1 MMTSVLGNIFSYKLV
16 VLTGI
21 SAVLSS
27 CQPATLSLEKARQV
41 TATFEG
47 ETFKRPPKT
56 IRDITAILDQQDIE
70 ISPKTILLRRQS
82 AFTPPKTG
90 NNAER
95 AMFHLRRSRARLDL
109 GMIKKASNDARLAYQ
124 FYLKDP
130 DSRLFDPSI
139 TFQMHRFAALA
150 EMRDGFFNKYLDISK
165 KAAEAPKAT
174 WSPHREVMN
183 AHIMLGDFEKA
194 KKAKAT
200 SDSFA
205 EYVLSRER
213 APASAKAFALLN
225 LLRTEFS
232 MLESQGRWKEAEPVR
247 REAIQAADAVMKL
260 SKKNGKATFFP
271 PLRGRA
277 VTLDKNNN
285 RLIEKTELRG
295 GPLLAN
301 FKSIDC
307 DKSGALDGRE
317 IGGFFRKSAC
327 PKKEPADIYDLK
339 SVSSNLAFIFRYQ
352 LGENLL
358 RQGRPIEAE
367 AIIRETL
374 LSSLKLAG
382 KNSVGTIFGL
392 RYLSNAM
399 SAQGRNEE
407 SLKLREANS
416 KIMSHLG
423 FPADSSL
430 VGSNKFAM
438 AKILSRLDKW
448 EEASE
453 LFKKVSKELLDNRAI
468 YLTLVS
474 KNSDLPLTLLKTGD
488 ADSALEILEP
498 LYKNDKIRLGV
509 KHVVTATKGALI
521 AATLLKQGEHKEALQ
536 LFQTSIPILL
546 SKSRQSNDTESENLA
561 KTRLNRILLESYLEL
576 LATIRGTE
584 LEKTANIDAT
594 AEAFRIA
601 DIARSGSVQGALAAS
616 GARASADNKELSD
629 FIRKEQDARKQ
640 IGALFAL
647 QANILSSASDQ
658 QDPAALT
665 QLRTRIDNLR
675 TARATIAQEIEKR
688 FPLYAELINPKPA
701 TVSKVQ
707 KSLKDDEAL
716 IATYV
721 VEKKTYVWTVTKTG
735 KSHLHVSPLGAKR
748 VNAVVSELRKALDPQ
763 AASLGDIP
771 SFNVNLSHRL
781 FRALLQPGAKNWVK
795 TKSLLIVP
803 HGSIAQLPFGVLVT
817 KKKALPANQPPL
829 FSNYKEIPWLI
840 KSHSITVLPSVTALA
855 SLRAL
860 PKPKEGRRPFV
871 GFGDPYFSQKQAEA
885 AAKPKVTKVAT
896 LATRGILKTRGIKIK
911 LRNVP
916 KTQDLDSAH
925 LGLLPRLPD
934 TFDEVK
940 SIALATSADLTK
952 DVFTGASANED
963 VVKKL
968 DLSGYKVV
976 TFATHGLIPGDLDGL
991 NQPAL
996 ALSTPK
1002 LGGFGGDGL
1011 LTMDEILSLKLDAD
1025 WVVLSAC
1032 NTASADGAGAEAFSG
1047 LGRAFF
1053 YAGTRAMLLSNWPV
1067 ETTSAKKLT
1076 TDLFGRQAK
1085 DPKLTRSKALKEAML
1100 GLINGDGFK
1109 DETTGKIIFSY
1120 AHPIFW
1126 APFSLVGDG
1135 GV

>member
-1 MMTSVLGNIFSYKLV
+1 MYKMVLRTNNFMRATIIAS
-16 VLTGI
+16 I
-21 SAVLSS
+21 SAALSS

-41 TATFEG
+41 TANFEG
-47 ETFKRPPKT
+47 KSFKRPPKT
-56 IRDITAILDQQDIE
+56 IRDITAILDQQGLETGPE
-70 ISPKTILLRRQS
+70 IIILRRQ
-82 AFTPPKTG
+82 AFLKPPVA
-90 NNAER
+90 NNNFQNAV
-95 AMFHLRRSRARLDL
+95 FFLKRSRARLDL
-109 GMIKKASNDARLAYQ
+109 GMLRASSQDALLAYKH
-124 FYLKDP
+124 YLK
-130 DSRLFDPSI
+130 SPSKNSFNPQI
-139 TFQMHRFAALA
+139 TSQIHHFAAKA
-150 EMRDGFFNKYLDISK
+150 ERDRGFLKRYLDITK
-165 KAAEAPKAT
+165 RAAAAPKAG
-174 WSPHREVMN
+174 WSAPRRLMN
-183 AHIMLGDFEKA
+183 AYINLGDFENA
-194 KKAKAT
+194 RIAKAN
-200 SDSFA
+200 SDFA
-205 EYVLSRER
+205 AQRTANSDRGSEIK
-213 APASAKAFALLN
+213 KAFARLN
-225 LLRTEFS
+225 LLRSEIK
-232 MLESQGRWKEAEPVR
+232 MLESEGRWKLAEPLIRDALLEAKGILRLTTKVGSQSKSPPLKGRAAKNDKNKNNLIEKIELRNGPLLVNFEIIDCDNSKALDFQEIRGYFQKTGCPR
-247 REAIQAADAVMKL
+247 REAPDAYD
-260 SKKNGKATFFP
+260 
-271 PLRGRA
+271 
-277 VTLDKNNN
+277 LDK
-285 RLIEKTELRG
+285 I
-295 GPLLAN
+295 PPH
-301 FKSIDC
+301 F
-307 DKSGALDGRE
+307 
-317 IGGFFRKSAC
+317 
-327 PKKEPADIYDLK
+327 
-339 SVSSNLAFIFRYQ
+339 SSNLRFD
-352 LGENLL
+352 LGKNLM
-358 RQGRPIEAE
+358 RQGRTVEAE
-367 AIIRETL
+367 SIVREALQSNLRRTG
-374 LSSLKLAG
+374 KTGVGVAKGVNILA
-382 KNSVGTIFGL
+382 SVL
-392 RYLSNAM
+392 
-399 SAQGRNEE
+399 SAQGRNSE
-407 SLKLREANS
+407 SLQLREAALKLLFNL
-416 KIMSHLG
+416 K
-423 FPADSSL
+423 FPTDSYN
-430 VGSNKFAM
+430 VGRTKFAM
-438 AKILSRLDKW
+438 AKTYARLGKWDKALSLFQTV
-448 EEASE
+448 EEE
-453 LFKKVSKELLDNRAI
+453 LIENREA
-468 YLTLVS
+468 YLNFVRT
-474 KNSDLPLTLLKTGD
+474 NSDLPLTLIKIGD
-488 ADSALEILEP
+488 ADGALKLLRPQYEI
-498 LYKNDKIRLGV
+498 DKKRIGV
-509 KHVVTATKGALI
+509 KHARTARTRALI
-521 AATLLKQGEHKEALQ
+521 ASALVLKGDDKQALD
-536 LFQTSIPILL
+536 LFRTSVPVLL
-546 SKSRQSNDTESENLA
+546 SKSRQSNDTEAENLA
-561 KTRLNRILLESYLEL
+561 RTRLNRILLESYIEL
-576 LATIRGTE
+576 LASIRGSK
-584 LEKTANIDAT
+584 LEKTANIDAA

-629 FIRKEQDARKQ
+629 LIRREQDARKQ

-647 QANILSSASDQ
+647 QANILSSPANQ

-665 QLRTRIDNLR
+665 RLRTRIDNLR

-701 TVSKVQ
+701 TVNKVQ
-707 KSLKDDEAL
+707 QSLKDDEAL

-721 VEKKTYVWTVTKTG
+721 VEKKTYVWTISKTG
-735 KSHLHVSPLGAKR
+735 KSHLHVSPLGTKR

-781 FRALLQPGAKNWVK
+781 FRALLQPGAKNWEQA
-795 TKSLLIVP
+795 KSLLIVP

-817 KKKALPANQPPL
+817 KKKALPTNQPPL

-871 GFGDPYFSQKQAEA
+871 GFGDPYFSQKQAAA
-885 AAKPKVTKVAT
+885 AAKPKVTKVAA

-911 LRNVP
+911 LRNAP

-952 DVFTGASANED
+952 DVFTGANANED

-1085 DPKLTRSKALKEAML
+1085 DPKLTRAKALKEAML
-1100 GLINGDGFK
+1100 ELINGDGFK